1 MIAITDHPSGAT
13 FSVQVHPRGGRS
25 SITGVAGEALKVS
38 LSAPP
43 VDGRANDELAEYFSK
58 VFLVPRGAVQVVTG
72 ERSRNKV
79 VRIAGRSA
87 AELALLLRE
96 RFTL

>member
-1 MIAITDHPSGAT
+1 LIAITDHPSGAT
-13 FSVQVHPRGGRS
+13 FSVRVQPRGGRS
-25 SITGVAGEALKVS
+25 AITGVSGEVLKVA

-43 VDGRANDELAEYFSK
+43 VDGRANDELAEYFSQ
-58 VFLVPRGAVQVVTG
+58 VFLVPRGSVQVVTG

-96 RFTL
+96 RFTV